1 MEKQRK
7 TVENNEFNINFNI
20 EKLEGI
26 GLLSARIAK
35 VARRFEVDTEK
46 VRARLIW
53 EFEKL
58 VKYCLKRARAPKE
71 AEDGTPSA
79 GRLSKAELK
88 DRREWA
94 RAAAYIGQVI
104 NSISKE
110 YDSGKIMAQLD
121 ELRQMVEKLERKERD
136 REAQEKN

>member
-1 MEKQRK
+1 MK
-7 TVENNEFNINFNI
+7 NNINFNV
-20 EKLEGI
+20 EKLG
-26 GLLSARIAK
+26 GLGVLSARIAN
-35 VARRFEVDTEK
+35 VAMRFEVETEK
-46 VRARLIW
+46 VRAKLIR

-58 VKYCLKRARAPKE
+58 VKYCLERAKALKE
-71 AEDGTPSA
+71 GEEGSPSV

-110 YDSGKIMAQLD
+110 YDSSKILAELN

>member
-1 MEKQRK
+1 
-7 TVENNEFNINFNI
+7 V
-20 EKLEGI
+20 
-26 GLLSARIAK
+26 LSARIAN
-35 VARRFEVDTEK
+35 VAMRFEVDTEK
-46 VRARLIW
+46 VRAKLIR

-58 VKYCLKRARAPKE
+58 VKYCLERAKALKE
-71 AEDGTPSA
+71 GEEGSPSV

-110 YDSGKIMAQLD
+110 YDSSKILAELN